1 MNPSFEELLKDM
13 PKLELHIHLEGTF
26 DLDTICMLAAKAN
39 EPLLRP
45 KESLLQF
52 DGLTDF
58 LNLLDWI
65 CALVRE
71 KEDAKALAFRYAQYA
86 RTQGVCYSEV
96 IINPSHWK
104 NIDFSQLLCGV
115 LEGFDEAE
123 NAGLPD
129 CRLLVS
135 LRREQDSESAVQ
147 VVDWVIK
154 HPHHRLLG
162 MSVDGNEA
170 LSVDSNLRFA
180 PILQH
185 AKDNGLHLTVHAGE
199 SSGPEGV
206 RGALDV
212 LHAERI
218 DHGVRSVEDPE
229 LLQRLKDAHIALN
242 VCFSS
247 NVIGGLYSPQTHPL
261 GKLFSDGQLVT
272 VSTDDPMLLD
282 LPLLKELQIVT
293 EQYGWGINEVL
304 QLQKNA
310 VAAGFCTQ
318 EEKEKLYA
326 YIDVF
331 QKKLSAF

>member
-1 MNPSFEELLKDM
+1 MKSSFEEILKAM

-26 DLDTICMLAAKAN
+26 DLDTICALAQKAN

-45 KESLLQF
+45 RESLLQF
-52 DGLTDF
+52 EGLTDF

-65 CALVRE
+65 CALVHE
-71 KEDAKALAFRYAQYA
+71 KEDAKMLAFRYAQYA
-86 RTQGVCYSEV
+86 NTQGVCYSEV
-96 IINPSHWK
+96 IVNPSHWK
-104 NIDFSQLLCGV
+104 NIDFPALLCGV
-115 LEGFDEAE
+115 LEGFDAAQS
-123 NAGLPD
+123 AGLPD

-135 LRREQDSESAVQ
+135 LRREQDSQSAAQ
-147 VVDWVIK
+147 IVDWVIK
-154 HPHHRLLG
+154 HPHCRLIG

-170 LSVDSNLRFA
+170 LSADSNIRFA

-185 AKDNGLHLTVHAGE
+185 AQDNGLHLTVHAGE

-206 RGALDV
+206 KEALDV

-218 DHGVRSVEDPE
+218 DHGVRSVEDAD
-229 LLQRLKDAHIALN
+229 LLKRLKDSHIALN

-261 GKLFSDGQLVT
+261 GRLFTDGQLVT
-272 VSTDDPMLLD
+272 VSTDDPMLLN
-282 LPLLKELQIVT
+282 LPLLKELHIVA
-293 EQYGWGINEVL
+293 EQYGWGINEIL

-310 VAAGFCTQ
+310 IDAAFCTQ

-326 YIDVF
+326 YIAAF
-331 QKKLSAF
+331 QEKISAF

>member
-147 VVDWVIK
+147 V
-154 HPHHRLLG
+154 
-162 MSVDGNEA
+162 
-170 LSVDSNLRFA
+170 
-180 PILQH
+180 
-185 AKDNGLHLTVHAGE
+185 
-199 SSGPEGV
+199 
-206 RGALDV
+206 
-212 LHAERI
+212 
-218 DHGVRSVEDPE
+218 
-229 LLQRLKDAHIALN
+229 
-242 VCFSS
+242 
-247 NVIGGLYSPQTHPL
+247 
-261 GKLFSDGQLVT
+261 GQL
-272 VSTDDPMLLD
+272 P
-282 LPLLKELQIVT
+282 
-293 EQYGWGINEVL
+293 
-304 QLQKNA
+304 
-310 VAAGFCTQ
+310 
-318 EEKEKLYA
+318 
-326 YIDVF
+326 
-331 QKKLSAF
+331 